1 MAFECSLMYDFT
13 RGNSNNVYKISF
25 EIQTKNGFI
34 DSKLYAIEFQQIN
47 IDALKGRVLTYVN
60 NEEGYIKIVFDP
72 KKHYK
77 ETLL

>member
-34 DSKLYAIEFQQIN
+34 DSKLYAFEFQQIN
-47 IDALKGRVLTYVN
+47 IDALKGRVLTYAN
-60 NEEGYIKIVFDP
+60 NEE
-72 KKHYK
+72 
-77 ETLL
+77 